1 MNNLRRIIIVVCI
14 LFIFSS
20 VVLTVYINYQKQ
32 RAQDHSKLPA
42 KVENSKGFQKWVTN
56 LKNKGFDVSADDF
69 KLKEENEIY
78 NTKWMKIFSYD
89 NDDIKK
95 VFEETLKS
103 NPESKQIVYSPS
115 NRQFIDYRTMVRG
128 DYQPNEARYYGLRD
142 EKILDAR
149 ILDCSTKA
157 NCYFDRAYF
166 LDNDVFVISEFSR
179 DMDKSATI
187 AEECLSTDLCEYT
200 VKVHVIDLNN
210 NKRYVYQSHP
220 LNIVLANIISEL

>member
-1 MNNLRRIIIVVCI
+1 MNKLRTVLVIACI
-14 LFIFSS
+14 LLIFSS

-32 RAQDHSKLPA
+32 RTQDHSKLPA

-56 LKNKGFDVSADDF
+56 LKNKGFDISADDF

-78 NTKWMKIFSYD
+78 NTKWIKIFSYD

-95 VFEETLKS
+95 VFEDTLKN

-115 NRQFIDYRTMVRG
+115 DRQFIDYRTIVRG

-142 EKILDAR
+142 DKILDAR

-179 DMDKSATI
+179 DIDKNVVLAQ
-187 AEECLSTDLCEYT
+187 ECLGTDLCEYT
-200 VKVHVIDLNN
+200 VKIHVIDLNN
-210 NKRYVYQSHP
+210 NKRYVYESRP
-220 LNIVLANIISEL
+220 LTIVLANTISEL

>member
-1 MNNLRRIIIVVCI
+1 MSKLKKVLIIICI
-14 LFIFSS
+14 LIISLS
-20 VVLTVYINYQKQ
+20 VVLTVYVNYQKQ
-32 RAQDHSKLPA
+32 RAQDNSKLPP
-42 KVENSKGFQKWVTN
+42 KVEISKGFQKWITN

-78 NTKWMKIFSYD
+78 NTKWVKVFSYD

-95 VFEETLKS
+95 VFEETLKNNS
-103 NPESKQIVYSPS
+103 ESKQIVYSPS
-115 NRQFIDYRTMVRG
+115 GRQFIDYRALVRG
-128 DYQPNEARYYGLRD
+128 DYLSNEARYYGLRD

-179 DMDKSATI
+179 DIDKNSSVTKQ
-187 AEECLSTDLCEYT
+187 CLNTDLCEYS

-210 NKRYVYQSHP
+210 NKRFVYESNV
-220 LNIVLANIISEL
+220 LNIILSKVIPEL